1 MHKERRMKK
10 VIIFLSMV
18 LLLTVSVFAQTP
30 ELYLTGSSNFDY
42 DIVIEASFF
51 PYIEVMDNLASTNN
65 IQIKVQQSF
74 RKADGQITGNIVPPA
89 DRSNHLVGHA
99 IDINLVY
106 NGVWYNS
113 SNMTLANYNNLPQA
127 IKNFISGCE
136 NAGMRW
142 GGRFTPADPVH
153 FDSGININ
161 NRSWYDR
168 WYAGIQQLY
177 LKECFY
183 EPHK

>member
-1 MHKERRMKK
+1 MRKLT
-10 VIIFLSMV
+10 ISLSLV
-18 LLLTVSVFAQTP
+18 LFMIGSAFAQTP
-30 ELYLTGSSNFDY
+30 ELYLVGSSNFDN
-42 DIVIEASFF
+42 DIVIEAGFLR
-51 PYIEVMDNLASTNN
+51 YIEVMDNLADANN

-74 RKADGQITGNIVPPA
+74 RRADGQITGNIVPPA

-99 IDINLVY
+99 IDINLVH

-127 IKNFISGCE
+127 IRNFISGCE

-142 GGRFTPADPVH
+142 GGRFSPADPVH
-153 FDSGININ
+153 FDSGINVN

-168 WYAGIQQLY
+168 WYAGLQQLY
-177 LKECFY
+177 LRDFSY